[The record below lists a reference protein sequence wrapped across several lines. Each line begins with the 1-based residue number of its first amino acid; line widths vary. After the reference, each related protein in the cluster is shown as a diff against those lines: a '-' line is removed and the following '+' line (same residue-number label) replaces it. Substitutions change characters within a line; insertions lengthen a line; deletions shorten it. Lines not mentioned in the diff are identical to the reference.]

1 LQAAVVENSAAIGIA
16 FDGDADRALFVDERG
31 EIVDGDG
38 TLWVIAGHLLDHG
51 KLANR
56 KVVATVMSN
65 LGLEIALREREVE
78 LVRTAVG
85 DKHVLEEL
93 LRSESDVGG
102 EQSGHII
109 FPKESLVGDGIVT
122 ALTLIETMAER
133 NQSLSEMLSEF
144 VKYPQ
149 ILVNVKVREK
159 LPFDTVPEIADAAK
173 VLEKEL
179 DGHGRLLLRYSGTE
193 NLARVMIEGKDQ
205 NEITKQ
211 ANYLAEIIRSS
222 LN

>member
-1 LQAAVVENSAAIGIA
+1 
-16 FDGDADRALFVDERG
+16 
-31 EIVDGDG
+31 
-38 TLWVIAGHLLDHG
+38 
-51 KLANR
+51 
-56 KVVATVMSN
+56 MSN
-65 LGLEIALREREVE
+65 LGLEIALRERGVE

-85 DKHVLEEL
+85 DKYVLEEL

-144 VKYPQ
+144 VKFPQ

-159 LPFDTVPEIADAAK
+159 RPFDAVPEIADAAK
-173 VLEKEL
+173 ILENEL